1 MAAYSISEV
10 RVRDPE
16 LMQRYRQLATPA
28 IERYGGRYLAR
39 GVPGA
44 AEGEWP
50 ADTRM
55 IIIEFPSMERLREWY
70 DSPEYAEAR
79 AVRADAL
86 DRRLLFIDGG

>member
-10 RVRDPE
+10 SVRDPE
-16 LMQRYRQLATPA
+16 LMERYRQLATPA

-39 GVPGA
+39 GVPSA

-50 ADTRM
+50 AGTRM